1 MSFIETEIKGPVVT
15 LWLNRPEVKNA
26 LNEMMITEFTEA
38 VQSLNQH
45 ADLRVLVIRGRG
57 DGFCAGAD
65 LNYMQKTGSQS
76 FDENVQDARRLVSLF
91 SAISSTNLPV
101 VAYVN
106 NYVIGGANGI
116 VAAADIAIA
125 VEGSRFAFSE
135 TRIGLVPGVISP
147 FVLRKAQHGNVRD
160 WMLTGR
166 SFTAPEALAAGL
178 IQYIEPTS
186 APESILN
193 KVIQHLLSASPTA
206 IAACKNLI
214 DDMLV
219 LLDEPEQASRLSAEY
234 IARARA
240 SADGQEGLKSFLEKR
255 RPAWYYPWNE
265 NP

>member
-1 MSFIETEIKGPVVT
+1 MSFIETEIKGPIAT
-15 LWLNRPEVKNA
+15 LWLNRPDVKNA
-26 LNEMMITEFTEA
+26 LNEAMIAELTGSIQA
-38 VQSLNQH
+38 LNQR

-91 SAISSTNLPV
+91 TAITSTSLPV

-106 NYVIGGANGI
+106 NYAIGGANGI

-125 VEGSRFAFSE
+125 VEGTRFAFSE

-147 FVLRKAQHGNVRD
+147 FVLRKAQHGFVRD

-166 SFTAPEALAAGL
+166 PFSASEALAAGL
-178 IQYIEPTS
+178 IQYIEPS
-186 APESILN
+186 SDRESILN
-193 KVIQHLLSASPTA
+193 KVIQHLLNASPSA

-219 LLDEPEQASRLSAEY
+219 LHDEPEQAQRLSAEY

-240 SADGQEGLKSFLEKR
+240 SAEGQEGLKSFLEKR
-255 RPAWYYPWNE
+255 RPAWYYPWTE
-265 NP
+265 NF